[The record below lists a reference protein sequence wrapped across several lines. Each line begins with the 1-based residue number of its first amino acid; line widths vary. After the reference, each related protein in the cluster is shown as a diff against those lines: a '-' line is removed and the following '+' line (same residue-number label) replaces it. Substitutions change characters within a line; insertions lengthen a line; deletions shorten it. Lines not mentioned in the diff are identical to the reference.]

1 MYGNMNLRRDTPEVS
16 HPRNQATQWQRD
28 SEATRDT
35 VKRGS
40 TARWGRDRD
49 VDRVGED
56 GQRSR
61 CPRRARQDCEGAWVV
76 RQGAGGL
83 SLWLRL
89 PAPVAEP
96 FVHVALPHVVDH
108 SPPAPVVQRGPDELC
123 EGVDRLEAAWQ
134 IFTAGGSPN
143 SR

>member
-1 MYGNMNLRRDTPEVS
+1 MDLPHV
-16 HPRNQATQWQRD
+16 A
-28 SEATRDT
+28 
-35 VKRGS
+35 
-40 TARWGRDRD
+40 GRDRD
-49 VDRVGED
+49 VGRVGEY

-61 CPRRARQDCEGAWVV
+61 ARKELYKNREGAWVV
-76 RQGAGGL
+76 RQPAGGL

-108 SPPAPVVQRGPDELC
+108 SPPAPVVQRGPDELG
-123 EGVDRLEAAWQ
+123 EGVDRPEAAWQ